1 MLTYAV
7 PAVRFS
13 TSALIGLPAI
23 GPTNFVASKSPWA
36 KTPLKRP
43 PPGAAGGGP
52 PIGYSQTMTGPA
64 VFESPRWMWLMIPLP
79 MFAAMTLKCI
89 VSPSA
94 LSSKI
99 ATPRACVSRG
109 VGLSLIPARTAFHCV
124 PAPSSARATVTA
136 NAAVTRAIASRASPT
151 ILVDNSFPSGD
162 RIAHGDD
169 ILFPKRSSF
178 SRSITLWSAELRE
191 PTPGHSSGGPRLLEE
206 LEMDL
211 DEVRAVRPQDRLAL
225 APNRLLILNEEREN
239 RVAVHEDEP
248 RALSVHVPQRDELR
262 HAGHE
267 HAVRLIDV
275 RGKSGLHPAAHR
287 RQEALV
293 DPRAVRSLKALRRRK
308 GEDFLFRGRDELRQ
322 RAIDLC
328 TAFDDLEAHGRRLP
342 RPAGELRP
350 CLEEGLPHGIELL
363 QLGALL
369 LRDHLEDVVDGPG
382 RVAPGPVQ
390 RNFNRPA
397 GLESLQG
404 AVCLHAVHATHP

>member
-64 VFESPRWMWLMIPLP
+64 VFESPRWMWAMITLS

-89 VSPSA
+89 DSPSA

-124 PAPSSARATVTA
+124 PAPSSARAMVTA
-136 NAAVTRAIASRASPT
+136 NAAVTRAIASTASP
-151 ILVDNSFPSGD
+151 IVLVDNSFPSGD
-162 RIAHGDD
+162 RIAQGDD
-169 ILFPKRSSF
+169 IL
-178 SRSITLWSAELRE
+178 
-191 PTPGHSSGGPRLLEE
+191 
-206 LEMDL
+206 
-211 DEVRAVRPQDRLAL
+211 
-225 APNRLLILNEEREN
+225 
-239 RVAVHEDEP
+239 
-248 RALSVHVPQRDELR
+248 

-267 HAVRLIDV
+267 HGVRLIDV
-275 RGKSGLHPAAHR
+275 RRKSGLHPATHC
-287 RQEALV
+287 RQEDLV
-293 DPRAVRSLKALRRRK
+293 NPRAVRSLKAFRRRE
-308 GEDFLFRGRDELRQ
+308 GEDFLFCGRDELSKG
-322 RAIDLC
+322 AVDLRP
-328 TAFDDLEAHGRRLP
+328 AFDDLESHGRRLP

-350 CLEEGLPHGIELL
+350 RLEERLPHGIELP

-382 RVAPGPVQ
+382 RVSSGSVQ
-390 RNFNRPA
+390 RDLDEAA

-404 AVCLHAVHATHP
+404 AVRLHAIDAARAGHIPRRRRSGAGEVHEHKRFVPAQTDPLERLRGLRQFHRRPIGPTVY